1 MYVVL
6 RTVVPIFLALAAGFV
21 EDSFSVDRCMCRG
34 KGDDSSILQLLCT
47 LRLLLLHQLYLRSS
61 DIRSQI
67 IGHGDPWLED
77 SLAHD
82 SC

>member
-21 EDSFSVDRCMCRG
+21 EDSFSVDQCMCRG